1 MNVIIS
7 NATNNKTIYHRAECF
22 YEKRIK
28 YGNRLMISKAFAE
41 SKGMCACQYCCGFK
55 GEIRT
60 RTAEMKSWEET
71 YDLSIMYKYNSLYVL
86 TDMGCWRIF
95 YKQDIGKYILYHK
108 NYYDKSLEKND
119 AIMGKYHR
127 QRDVKETESLERLMS
142 YISKHDKAKAVIMDD
157 YKKLP
162 QTTKAQKKYYRQAKN
177 RAHRSAVRR
186 VDYLFSLLESNDP
199 GLKQMAFC

>member
-1 MNVIIS
+1 MIIS
-7 NATNNKTIYHRAECF
+7 Q
-22 YEKRIK
+22 
-28 YGNRLMISKAFAE
+28 SFAE
-41 SKGMCACQYCCGFK
+41 NNGMCACQYCNNFRV
-55 GEIRT
+55 EIRT
-60 RTAEMKSWEET
+60 RADAMKSWEET
-71 YDLSIMYKYNSLYVL
+71 YNLSIMYKYNSLYVL

-108 NYYDKSLEKND
+108 NYYDKSLEKNN

>member
-1 MNVIIS
+1 
-7 NATNNKTIYHRAECF
+7 
-22 YEKRIK
+22 
-28 YGNRLMISKAFAE
+28 
-41 SKGMCACQYCCGFK
+41 
-55 GEIRT
+55 
-60 RTAEMKSWEET
+60 
-71 YDLSIMYKYNSLYVL
+71 
-86 TDMGCWRIF
+86 
-95 YKQDIGKYILYHK
+95 
-108 NYYDKSLEKND
+108 
-119 AIMGKYHR
+119 MGKYHR
-127 QRDVKETESLERLMS
+127 QRDIKETESLERLMS